1 MAMMDFSLQ
10 NLDYEVRFLIET
22 AYASSIG
29 KVRKSNQ
36 DFVQVFENREGVTL
50 AIVCDGM
57 GGHQGGDVASTM
69 AVTHLGHNFG
79 MTDFANANIARKWL
93 DVQLNSENEIILKTA
108 DKFPDLNGM
117 GTTIVLAFAFKD
129 NALIAHL
136 GDSRAYSY
144 SEGKFVQL
152 TEDHSLVNEL
162 VKMGQI
168 TKEQAKHHPQ
178 KNIITQALGV
188 SSTIDPEIK
197 EIKLDE
203 NDIILLCTDGLTNS
217 LSDPQIQ
224 QILATKELSLKE
236 RCNKLISESN
246 RLGGGDNITVCL
258 IWNKEDE
265 SSDR

>member
-1 MAMMDFSLQ
+1 MARC
-10 NLDYEVRFLIET
+10 E
-22 AYASSIG
+22 
-29 KVRKSNQ
+29 
-36 DFVQVFENREGVTL
+36 
-50 AIVCDGM
+50 
-57 GGHQGGDVASTM
+57 
-69 AVTHLGHNFG
+69 
-79 MTDFANANIARKWL
+79 
-93 DVQLNSENEIILKTA
+93 LNSENETILKTA

-188 SSTIDPEIK
+188 SSTIDPEVK
-197 EIKLDE
+197 EIKLDDD
-203 NDIILLCTDGLTNS
+203 DIILLCTDGLTNS

-224 QILATKELSLKE
+224 QVLATKELSLKE
-236 RCNKLISESN
+236 RCNKLISEAN

>member
-1 MAMMDFSLQ
+1 M
-10 NLDYEVRFLIET
+10 IKT

-29 KVRKSNQ
+29 RIRKSNQ
-36 DFVQVFENREGVTL
+36 DFVRVFQNKSGATM

-69 AVTHLGHNFG
+69 AVSHLGHSFST
-79 MTDFANANIARKWL
+79 TDFMDCESARKWL
-93 DVQLNSENEIILKTA
+93 DVQLNSENETILKTA
-108 DKFPDLNGM
+108 DRFPDLNGM
-117 GTTIVLAFAFKD
+117 GTTIVLAVVFAEE
-129 NALIAHL
+129 ALIAHL

-144 SEGKFVQL
+144 TGEKFSQL
-152 TEDHSLVNEL
+152 VEDHSLVNEL

-168 TKEQAKHHPQ
+168 TKQQAKHHPQ

-188 SSTIDPEIK
+188 SSTIEPEFKQI
-197 EIKLDE
+197 ELHD
-203 NDIILLCTDGLTNS
+203 NDVILLCTDGLTNS

-236 RCNKLISESN
+236 RCRKLINEAN

-258 IWNKEDE
+258 VVNEGGDKQ
-265 SSDR
+265 

>member
-1 MAMMDFSLQ
+1 M
-10 NLDYEVRFLIET
+10 IET

-29 KVRKSNQ
+29 RIRKSNQ
-36 DFVQVFENREGVTL
+36 DFVRVFKNKSGITL

-69 AVTHLGHNFG
+69 AVSHLGHNFIS
-79 MTDFANANIARKWL
+79 TDFTDANLAHKWL
-93 DVQLNSENEIILKTA
+93 DVQLNSENETILKTA
-108 DKFPDLNGM
+108 DRFSDLNGM
-117 GTTIVLAFAFKD
+117 GTTIVLTFAFKD

-144 SEGKFVQL
+144 VDGKFTQL

-188 SSTIDPEIK
+188 SSTIDPEFININLK
-197 EIKLDE
+197 N

-224 QILATKELSLKE
+224 QILATKELSLKD
-236 RCNKLISESN
+236 RCDKLISEAN

-258 IWNKEDE
+258 VYSKEDD
-265 SSDR
+265 SK

>member
-1 MAMMDFSLQ
+1 M
-10 NLDYEVRFLIET
+10 IET

-29 KVRKSNQ
+29 RIRKSNQ
-36 DFVQVFENREGVTL
+36 DFVRVFKNKSDITL

-69 AVTHLGHNFG
+69 AVSHLGHNFKT
-79 MTDFANANIARKWL
+79 TDFTDAKIAQKWL
-93 DVQLNSENEIILKTA
+93 NVQLSSENETILKTA
-108 DKFPDLNGM
+108 DRFKDLNGM

-129 NALIAHL
+129 AALVAHL

-144 SEGKFVQL
+144 ADGQFVQL

-188 SSTIDPEIK
+188 SSTIDPEYKTIA
-197 EIKLDE
+197 LHD
-203 NDIILLCTDGLTNS
+203 NDMLLLCTDGLTNS

-224 QILATKELSLKE
+224 QILATRDLSLKE
-236 RCNKLISESN
+236 RCNKLINEAN

-258 IWNKEDE
+258 VWNKEDE
-265 SSDR
+265 SK

>member
-1 MAMMDFSLQ
+1 M
-10 NLDYEVRFLIET
+10 LIET

-29 KVRKSNQ
+29 RIRKSNQ
-36 DFVQVFENREGVTL
+36 DFVRVFKNKSDVTL

-69 AVTHLGHNFG
+69 AVSHLGHNFIS
-79 MTDFANANIARKWL
+79 TDFKEAKIARKWL
-93 DVQLNSENEIILKTA
+93 EVQLNAENETILKTA
-108 DKFPDLNGM
+108 DRFPDLNGM
-117 GTTIVLAFAFKD
+117 GTTVVLAFAFK
-129 NALIAHL
+129 NEALIAHL

-144 SEGKFVQL
+144 AEGKFLQL
-152 TEDHSLVNEL
+152 TQDHSLVNEL

-188 SSTIDPEIK
+188 SSTIDPEFTDLSLSG
-197 EIKLDE
+197 ET
-203 NDIILLCTDGLTNS
+203 IILLCTDGLTNS

-224 QILATKELSLKE
+224 QILATKDLSLID
-236 RCNKLISESN
+236 RCNKLINEAN

-258 IWNKEDE
+258 IWIREEK
-265 SSDR
+265 

>member
-1 MAMMDFSLQ
+1 M
-10 NLDYEVRFLIET
+10 IET
-22 AYASSIG
+22 AFASSIG
-29 KVRKSNQ
+29 RLRKSNQ
-36 DFVQVFENREGVTL
+36 DFVKVFKNKSDTTL

-69 AVTHLGHNFG
+69 AVSHLGHNFES
-79 MTDFANANIARKWL
+79 TDFTDTNSAHKWIE
-93 DVQLNSENEIILKTA
+93 VQLKSENETILKTA
-108 DKFPDLNGM
+108 DRFPDLNGM

-129 NALIAHL
+129 TALIAHL
-136 GDSRAYSY
+136 GDSRAYIY
-144 SEGKFVQL
+144 ADGHFTQL

-188 SSTIDPEIK
+188 SSTIDPEFRNVA
-197 EIKLDE
+197 LNE

-224 QILATKELSLKE
+224 QILATKELSLKD
-236 RCNKLISESN
+236 RCNKLINEAN

-258 IWNKEDE
+258 VWNKGEG
-265 SSDR
+265 SK

>member
-1 MAMMDFSLQ
+1 M
-10 NLDYEVRFLIET
+10 IET
-22 AYASSIG
+22 AFASSIG
-29 KVRKSNQ
+29 RIRKRNQ
-36 DFVQVFENREGVTL
+36 DFVKVFKNKSDTTL

-69 AVTHLGHNFG
+69 AVSHLGHNFES
-79 MTDFANANIARKWL
+79 TDFTDTNSAHKWIE
-93 DVQLNSENEIILKTA
+93 VQLKSENETILKTA
-108 DKFPDLNGM
+108 DRFPDLNGM

-129 NALIAHL
+129 TALIAHL
-136 GDSRAYSY
+136 GDSRAYIY
-144 SEGKFVQL
+144 ADGHFTQL

-188 SSTIDPEIK
+188 SSTIDPEFRNVA
-197 EIKLDE
+197 LNE

-224 QILATKELSLKE
+224 QILATKELSLKD
-236 RCNKLISESN
+236 RCNKLINEAN

-258 IWNKEDE
+258 VWNKGEG
-265 SSDR
+265 SK

>member
-1 MAMMDFSLQ
+1 M
-10 NLDYEVRFLIET
+10 IET

-29 KVRKSNQ
+29 RIRKSNQ
-36 DFVQVFENREGVTL
+36 DFVKVFKNNSDITL

-69 AVTHLGHNFG
+69 AVSHLGHNFES
-79 MTDFANANIARKWL
+79 TDFKSSDLAKKWL
-93 DVQLNSENEIILKTA
+93 EVQLNSENETILKTA
-108 DKFPDLNGM
+108 DRFPDLNGM
-117 GTTIVLAFAFKD
+117 GTTIVLAFAFAD

-144 SEGKFVQL
+144 ADGKFVQL

-188 SSTIDPEIK
+188 SSTIDPEYN
-197 EIKLDE
+197 EIALAD
-203 NDIILLCTDGLTNS
+203 NDLIMLCTDGLTNS

-224 QILATKELSLKE
+224 QILATKDLSLAD
-236 RCNKLISESN
+236 RCNKLINEAN

-258 IWNKEDE
+258 IQSKED
-265 SSDR
+265 DGK

>member
-1 MAMMDFSLQ
+1 M
-10 NLDYEVRFLIET
+10 IET

-29 KVRKSNQ
+29 RIRKSNQ
-36 DFVQVFENREGVTL
+36 DFVKVFKNKSGVTL

-69 AVTHLGHNFG
+69 AVSHLGHNFIA
-79 MTDFANANIARKWL
+79 TDFTDPKPARKWL
-93 DVQLNSENEIILKTA
+93 EVQLTSENETILKAA
-108 DKFPDLNGM
+108 DRFPDLNGM
-117 GTTIVLAFAFKD
+117 GTTIVLAFTFED
-129 NALIAHL
+129 SALIAHL

-144 SEGKFVQL
+144 ADGKFVQL
-152 TEDHSLVNEL
+152 TQDHSLVNEL

-188 SSTIDPEIK
+188 SSTIDPEFA
-197 EIKLDE
+197 EIQLKAGDAL
-203 NDIILLCTDGLTNS
+203 LLCTDGLTNS

-224 QILATKELSLKE
+224 QILATKDLTLKD
-236 RCNKLISESN
+236 RCIKLINEAN

-258 IWNKEDE
+258 VWCKEEDGK
-265 SSDR
+265 

>member
-1 MAMMDFSLQ
+1 M
-10 NLDYEVRFLIET
+10 LIET

-29 KVRKSNQ
+29 RIRKSNQ
-36 DFVQVFENREGVTL
+36 DFVRVFKNKSDVTL

-69 AVTHLGHNFG
+69 AVSHLWHNF
-79 MTDFANANIARKWL
+79 TEAKIARKWL
-93 DVQLNSENEIILKTA
+93 EVQLNAENETILKTA
-108 DKFPDLNGM
+108 DRFPDLNGM
-117 GTTIVLAFAFKD
+117 GTTVVLAFAFE
-129 NALIAHL
+129 NEALIAHL

-144 SEGKFVQL
+144 ADGKFLQL
-152 TEDHSLVNEL
+152 TQDHSLVNEL

-188 SSTIDPEIK
+188 SSTIDPEFADLSLS
-197 EIKLDE
+197 EE
-203 NDIILLCTDGLTNS
+203 TIILLCTDGLTNS

-224 QILATKELSLKE
+224 QILATKDLSLKD
-236 RCNKLISESN
+236 RCNKLINEAN

-258 IWNKEDE
+258 IWIREEK
-265 SSDR
+265 

>member
-1 MAMMDFSLQ
+1 M
-10 NLDYEVRFLIET
+10 IET
-22 AYASSIG
+22 AFASSIG
-29 KVRKSNQ
+29 RIRKSNQ
-36 DFVQVFENREGVTL
+36 DFVKVFKNKSDTTL

-69 AVTHLGHNFG
+69 AVSHLGHNFES
-79 MTDFANANIARKWL
+79 TDFTDTNSAHKWIE
-93 DVQLNSENEIILKTA
+93 VQLKSENETILKTA
-108 DKFPDLNGM
+108 DRFPDLNGM

-129 NALIAHL
+129 TALIAHL
-136 GDSRAYSY
+136 GDSRAYIY
-144 SEGKFVQL
+144 ADGHFTQL

-162 VKMGQI
+162 VKMAHI

-188 SSTIDPEIK
+188 SSTIDPEFRNVA
-197 EIKLDE
+197 LNE

-224 QILATKELSLKE
+224 QILATKELSLKD
-236 RCNKLISESN
+236 RCNKLINEAN

-258 IWNKEDE
+258 VWNKGEG
-265 SSDR
+265 SK